1 MGREKIFTIGKKKF
15 TAKFPNVG
23 QIIDMESLKQAQT
36 QSRYGQMAMS
46 GIQSQYFALDLV
58 DAISFFQVVVPEVGK
73 YFDITNYTSLSID
86 KTNDLLKAYT
96 EVIRPWFNET
106 LNELKNLANEGENKD
121 N

>member
-1 MGREKIFTIGKKKF
+1 MEREKIFTIGQKKF

-23 QIIDMESLKQAQT
+23 QIIDMESLKQALT

-46 GIQSQYFALDLV
+46 GIKSQYFALDLV